1 MRWQFDLRAFIPS
14 VVAPRQRWHR
24 SVADPPLAQRERN
37 PRCNAPK
44 VSRSRSSAVWSL
56 TRWPD
61 TRSGRCTIRA
71 RETSG
76 HCRAELGRAIR
87 VELVPLSRVRRS

>member
-37 PRCNAPK
+37 PRCNAPTVSRLYAAK
-44 VSRSRSSAVWSL
+44 RGSRPLSGVGWGVCQSTPQCIRSRSR
-56 TRWPD
+56 
-61 TRSGRCTIRA
+61 
-71 RETSG
+71 
-76 HCRAELGRAIR
+76 
-87 VELVPLSRVRRS
+87 